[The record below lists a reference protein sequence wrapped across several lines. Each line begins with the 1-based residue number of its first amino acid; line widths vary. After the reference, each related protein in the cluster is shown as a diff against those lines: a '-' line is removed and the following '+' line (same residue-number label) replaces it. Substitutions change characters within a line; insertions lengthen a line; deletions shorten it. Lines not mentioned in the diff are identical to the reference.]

1 MNRTLDET
9 AAVLGLKPRAFRARL
24 RELGI
29 LNTSGDLASQHRNRG
44 YLYSDPRS
52 TLIPSINK
60 YRHYAVVMVKE
71 EGVDWLAKKL
81 GITITNK
88 DAAA

>member
-1 MNRTLDET
+1 MNRTLEET
-9 AAVLGLKPRAFRARL
+9 AAVLGLKPRVFRTRL

-29 LNTSGDLASQHRNRG
+29 LNTSGDLASQHRDRG

-52 TLIPSINK
+52 TFIRSINK
-60 YRHYAVVMVKE
+60 YRHYAVIMVKE

-81 GITITNK
+81 GITITKK

>member
-9 AAVLGLKPRAFRARL
+9 AALLGLKPRAFRTRL
-24 RELGI
+24 RELSI
-29 LNTSGDLASQHRNRG
+29 LNSSGDLASRYRDRG
-44 YLYSDPRS
+44 YLFSDPRI
-52 TLIPSINK
+52 TLIPPHNK
-60 YRHYAVVMVKE
+60 PRHYSVVMVKE

-81 GITITNK
+81 GITITKK